1 MKTLRFLGIAI
12 TIIISSNSFGQKY
25 GKTPEDSIKCITNLS
40 LYGEFFKQKNYKD
53 AYEPWVWVFKNCP
66 TASENTYIRG
76 AVIVRNRID
85 NIKDQ
90 KNKEPYIDTLMLVY
104 DERIQF
110 FGQKGIVLGRKG
122 IDLAALSPSEGIK
135 AYNILKEAIEIE
147 GNKTK
152 SNVILAYFLTTV
164 KLAKEEKFK
173 KDSVLEAYDFISD
186 IVDYNIQN
194 NKKDSSEFEK
204 ARNNI
209 EFAFEP
215 YASCLDLINIYTLKF
230 QSRPED
236 INLLKKITRT
246 LEKKKCT
253 EDKLFYDA
261 SVKLFQL
268 EPTPESAYNIGIY
281 SIKREEYS
289 KAADYFIKCAE
300 STTDLTKKFESYYY
314 LAKISLITKQFSKG
328 KQYCLEAI
336 KTKPTDGRSY
346 IALGELY
353 AAGAKDCGENELT
366 SKVAFWVSVDKFN
379 QAKNIDSSLSEEAN
393 KKISLYSKYFPSDNV
408 IFFYNLQKGQS
419 YTVGCWINETTTI
432 R

>member
-1 MKTLRFLGIAI
+1 MKTLKIIGIA
-12 TIIISSNSFGQKY
+12 TAIILSSNTFGQKY

-53 AYEPWVWVFKNCP
+53 AYEPWIWVFKNCP
-66 TASENTYIRG
+66 TASENTFIRG

-85 NIKDQ
+85 NIKEQ
-90 KNKEPYIDTLMLVY
+90 KNKDPYIDTLMQVY

-122 IDLAALSPSEGIK
+122 IDLAALSPSKGIE

-152 SNVILAYFLTTV
+152 SNVILSYFLTTV

-173 KDSVLEAYDFISD
+173 KDSVLDAYDYISD

-194 NKKDSSEFEK
+194 NKKDSAEFEK
-204 ARNNI
+204 VRNNI

-215 YASCLDLINIYTLKF
+215 YASCQDLINIYTLKY
-230 QSRPED
+230 QSRPDD
-236 INLLKKITRT
+236 ISLLKKITRT

-253 EDKLFYDA
+253 EDKLFYYA

-289 KAADYFIKCAE
+289 KAAEYFVKCAE

-328 KQYCLEAI
+328 KQYALEAMKL
-336 KTKPTDGRSY
+336 KTNDGRTY
-346 IALGELY
+346 IVLGELY
-353 AAGAKDCGENELT
+353 AAGARDCGDNELT
-366 SKVAFWVSVDKFN
+366 SKVAFWVAVDKFI
-379 QAKNIDSSLSEEAN
+379 QAKNIDPTVADEAN
-393 KKISLYSKYFPSDNV
+393 KKIATYQKYFPSNDN